1 MERAVSSKNKNFV
14 GNRASAV
21 EASPPSTELGSRLG
35 MGVLGNRSNRLAD
48 LATGAVV
55 DHPQE
60 LVDPARCRIWELHN
74 RDYAALTHERRADLI
89 ESVIDKGRQEMTAIV
104 RRDGKDPAHDFE
116 DNPGARRD

>member
-1 MERAVSSKNKNFV
+1 
-14 GNRASAV
+14 
-21 EASPPSTELGSRLG
+21 

-74 RDYAALTHERRADLI
+74 RDYAALTHERCADLI
-89 ESVIDKGRQEMTAIV
+89 ESMIAQGRKEMPAIV
-104 RRDGKDPAHDFE
+104 RRGGNDSDHDFDEFGRASRREEE
-116 DNPGARRD
+116 DQICEKTGC